1 MICLGIDD
9 FKFKLFDK
17 QYKLS
22 IINILFRAP
31 AHVRML

>member
-9 FKFKLFDK
+9 FQKLFDK